1 MRPRGCPP
9 QALTTADD
17 LVFELHCNADCQ
29 VVNTTQLLEFMDAA
43 DDDGTIDPEEWRY
56 IRRHVAL
63 EARWNGEALQTCKKL
78 RRCMN
83 ELGGLVASLRA
94 RIQGMKKAAVVSGL

>member
-1 MRPRGCPP
+1 MNARGRIP
-9 QALTTADD
+9 AEMTEADD
-17 LVFELHCNADCQ
+17 LVFELHCNADGQ
-29 VVNTTQLLEFMDAA
+29 VLNTQELLAYMDAA
-43 DDDGTIDPEEWRY
+43 DDDGVIDPEEWRF
-56 IRRHVAL
+56 IWRHVAL
-63 EARWNGEALQTCKKL
+63 EARWNGEALETCKRL